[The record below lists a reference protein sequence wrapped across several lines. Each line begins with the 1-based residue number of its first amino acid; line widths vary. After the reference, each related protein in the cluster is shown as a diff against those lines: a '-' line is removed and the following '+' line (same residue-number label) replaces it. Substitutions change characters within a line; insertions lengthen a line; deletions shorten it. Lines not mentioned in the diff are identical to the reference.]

1 MASSPTV
8 EELQKRVG
16 NLEQALL
23 RCMQGVQQVRRDD
36 ARAAIVGM
44 ALSGVVFGLV
54 GYLAGSRSGMR
65 VAREM
70 TEGRAETGP

>member
-1 MASSPTV
+1 MAANPPTV
-8 EELQKRVG
+8 EELQRRVG

-36 ARAAIVGM
+36 ARAAAVGM
-44 ALSGVVFGLV
+44 ALSGVIFGLV

-65 VAREM
+65 AARDLVGE
-70 TEGRAETGP
+70 